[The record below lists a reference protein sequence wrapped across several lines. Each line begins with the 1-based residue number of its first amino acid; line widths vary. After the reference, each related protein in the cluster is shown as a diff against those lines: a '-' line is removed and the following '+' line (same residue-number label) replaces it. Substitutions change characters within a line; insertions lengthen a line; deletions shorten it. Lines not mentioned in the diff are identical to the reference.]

1 VAWAEPQYARSA
13 VRKAGA
19 AFVDPKSSR
28 EERELALA
36 VINNWRSSHGF
47 PLNTLQMNLRHKARA
62 QDPEALVA
70 QRIKRLPSIQQK
82 LERFQGMDLSRMQ
95 DIGGCR
101 AVVATVD
108 EVFGLDGEY
117 SRSRAKHK
125 LIRRDDYIYAAPKAS
140 GYRGL
145 HLVYRYFSDRNDTYN
160 GLRIEIQ
167 VRSRLQHAWATA
179 VETVG
184 LFTQQALKSSRGTE
198 DWLRFFALM
207 SSELAR
213 REGTAIVPGTPDD
226 QAEAVKELRRL
237 CTSLDVVN
245 RLRLFGATLN
255 FAEDQSVAKNAKF
268 FLLELNVPSG
278 SLRLRSY
285 NNALLAADAYNAIER
300 ASAED
305 PTTDVVLVSVDSI
318 SQLRRAYPNYF
329 LDTTVFVDAVQ
340 EVSG

>member
-1 VAWAEPQYARSA
+1 MVVAVGVLVDADSA
-13 VRKAGA
+13 MKASNG
-19 AFVDPKSSR
+19 
-28 EERELALA
+28 
-36 VINNWRSSHGF
+36 
-47 PLNTLQMNLRHKARA
+47 
-62 QDPEALVA
+62 
-70 QRIKRLPSIQQK
+70 
-82 LERFQGMDLSRMQ
+82 
-95 DIGGCR
+95 GGCITKRQLDSGQSEENHGDGDVVR
-101 AVVATVD
+101 AEDPPAVGEGPFVQRNGPAQVAGRPVGAGQ
-108 EVFGLDGEY
+108 V
-117 SRSRAKHK
+117 
-125 LIRRDDYIYAAPKAS
+125 
-140 GYRGL
+140 
-145 HLVYRYFSDRNDTYN
+145 VYRYFSDRNDTYN

-213 REGTAIVPGTPDD
+213 IEGTAIVPGTPDD

-255 FAEDQSVAKNAKF
+255 FAEDQSVAKIAKF

-305 PTTDVVLVSVDSI
+305 PTTDVVLVSVDS
-318 SQLRRAYPNYF
+318 QLRRAYPNYF